1 MHAYIV
7 CDNDEYFYNYIDSK
21 ILPEMGAP
29 ASLSSR
35 EFLQIT
41 NAQGTGYA
49 RSTKAELEFITHVA
63 QTTGVIM
70 DPVYSGKA
78 LFHLIRELNECP
90 EVATRDAVG
99 RYNSLVDLT

>member
-1 MHAYIV
+1 M
-7 CDNDEYFYNYIDSK
+7 CDSDEYFFNYIDKK

-29 ASLSSR
+29 EEISSR

-49 RSTKAELEFITHVA
+49 RSTQAELEFITNVA
-63 QTTGVIM
+63 RTTGVLM

-78 LFHLIRELNECP
+78 LYHLIRELNEDP
-90 EVATRDAVG
+90 AV
-99 RYNSLVDLT
+99 RR